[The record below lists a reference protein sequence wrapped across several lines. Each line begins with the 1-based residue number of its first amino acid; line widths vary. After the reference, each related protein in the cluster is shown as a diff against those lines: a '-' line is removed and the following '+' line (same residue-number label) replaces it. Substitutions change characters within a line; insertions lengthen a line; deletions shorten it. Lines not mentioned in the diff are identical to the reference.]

1 MIKEKIKAK
10 KKLFEVINKL
20 NNVRIN
26 EMFNINEDMYATL
39 ITAIDT
45 LGAGSLLSERG
56 GKYEASTQKDEEL
69 FYVIINGIDSENNSY
84 EFKFKIFFD
93 EDLND
98 DVVRINNIELFE
110 FFFDSN
116 DDSEALKLGEDE
128 LLSFNKQKNIDFYNI
143 INKYVD
149 INLEDEITKEEK

>member
-56 GKYEASTQKDEEL
+56 GKYEATTQKDGDI
-69 FYVIINGIDSENNSY
+69 FYTIINGVDYENNSY
-84 EFKFKIFFD
+84 EFKFKIFID
-93 EDLND
+93 RGLD
-98 DVVRINNIELFE
+98 DDIVRIENIELIE

-116 DDSEALKLGEDE
+116 DENETLKLGEDE
-128 LLSFNKQKNIDFYNI
+128 LLSFNRQKNLDFYDI
-143 INKYVD
+143 INDYVD
-149 INLEDEITKEEK
+149 INLEDEITKEKK

>member
-20 NNVRIN
+20 NNVKIN

-56 GKYEASTQKDEEL
+56 GKYEATTQKDGDI
-69 FYVIINGIDSENNSY
+69 FYTIINGVDYENNSY
-84 EFKFKIFFD
+84 EFKFKIFID
-93 EDLND
+93 RGLD
-98 DVVRINNIELFE
+98 DDIVRIENIELIE

-116 DDSEALKLGEDE
+116 DENETLKLGEDE
-128 LLSFNKQKNIDFYNI
+128 LLSFNRQKNLDFYDI
-143 INKYVD
+143 INDYVD
-149 INLEDEITKEEK
+149 INLEDEITKEKK